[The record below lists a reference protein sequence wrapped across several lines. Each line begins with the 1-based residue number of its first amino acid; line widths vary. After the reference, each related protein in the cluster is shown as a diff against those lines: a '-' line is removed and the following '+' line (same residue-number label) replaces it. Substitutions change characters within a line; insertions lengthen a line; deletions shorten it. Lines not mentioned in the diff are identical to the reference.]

1 MTSFN
6 IVNLLDVKYLRNGSS
21 CSSAAENNF
30 FTQKTVEND
39 PQIYCA
45 NSEKPMSD
53 AKRKNFVDN
62 RVRFAEN
69 GGKQQ
74 QNSSRQPLFKKECF
88 DARKYGAISDVK
100 VITNPPNLMN
110 TTTAAETTAVG
121 DANNKQQLET
131 IRSPTLTELQMF
143 FGLASKI

>member
-21 CSSAAENNF
+21 CSSAAENNL

-39 PQIYCA
+39 PKIYCG

-62 RVRFAEN
+62 SVRFAQN

-74 QNSSRQPLFKKECF
+74 RDNSKQSLLKKECF
-88 DARKYGAISDVK
+88 DARKYGAITDARI
-100 VITNPPNLMN
+100 ITNPPNLMN
-110 TTTAAETTAVG
+110 ATGEVG

-143 FGLASKI
+143 FGLASNKI

>member
-21 CSSAAENNF
+21 CSSAAENNLF
-30 FTQKTVEND
+30 AQKTVEND
-39 PQIYCA
+39 PKIYCG
-45 NSEKPMSD
+45 NIEKPMSD
-53 AKRKNFVDN
+53 EKRKNFVDN
-62 RVRFAEN
+62 SARFAQN

-74 QNSSRQPLFKKECF
+74 RDSSKQSLLKKECF
-88 DARKYGAISDVK
+88 DARKYGAITDARI
-100 VITNPPNLMN
+100 ITNPPNLMN
-110 TTTAAETTAVG
+110 ATGEVG

-143 FGLASKI
+143 FGLASNKI

>member
-21 CSSAAENNF
+21 CSFAAKNNLF
-30 FTQKTVEND
+30 AQKTVEND
-39 PQIYCA
+39 PKIYCG

-62 RVRFAEN
+62 SVRFAQN

-74 QNSSRQPLFKKECF
+74 RDNSKQSLFKKECF
-88 DARKYGAISDVK
+88 DARKYGAINDVK

-110 TTTAAETTAVG
+110 ATATGEIG

-143 FGLASKI
+143 FGLASNKI